1 MRLSVLVSLLPFAV
15 ASPTHRR
22 AEPAPLHVPTTET
35 SNLIADKYIVKFKK
49 DSPLA
54 VLHDA
59 VKELKSKPHQVF
71 ENALTGFVGKL
82 DKAALEVL
90 RYHPDV
96 DYIEQ
101 DSLVT
106 ASGFVAQNN
115 APWGLGR
122 ISHRRAGSGQY
133 VYDDSAGQGTC
144 AYIIDS
150 GLDGSHPEF
159 EGRARLVRSFVPNS
173 QADTCG
179 HGTHV
184 AGTIGSRSY
193 GVAKK
198 TQLYGIKVLDYDR
211 GSGKCLGSNSAII
224 SGMEYVATDARQRN
238 CPNGVVVNMSLG
250 GSYSQA
256 LNDAADALTQEGFFV
271 AVAAGNDNIDA
282 SNVSPASAQYVCTVG
297 GTAKNDYR
305 YSGSNYG
312 SVVNIL
318 GPAVDVYSTLPGGG
332 AGYMTGTSM
341 ATPHIAGLAA
351 YLATVEGQRA
361 SPASC
366 KRMQDLATRGAIADQ
381 PWNTVNLL
389 AFNGNPSG

>member
-1 MRLSVLVSLLPFAV
+1 MYVLYALFLAATDLTSVYRLTILSRTAWSRPV
-15 ASPTHRR
+15 ASWHRTMRPGVWAGFRTAAQGLDSTSTTTVR
-22 AEPAPLHVPTTET
+22 AREPARTLSTR
-35 SNLIADKYIVKFKK
+35 
-49 DSPLA
+49 
-54 VLHDA
+54 
-59 VKELKSKPHQVF
+59 
-71 ENALTGFVGKL
+71 ALTG
-82 DKAALEVL
+82 
-90 RYHPDV
+90 RTP
-96 DYIEQ
+96 
-101 DSLVT
+101 
-106 ASGFVAQNN
+106 
-115 APWGLGR
+115 
-122 ISHRRAGSGQY
+122 Y
-133 VYDDSAGQGTC
+133 VYAGTYSVPHETKFLVDRSAQ
-144 AYIIDS
+144 
-150 GLDGSHPEF
+150 EF

-332 AGYMTGTSM
+332 AVSRTIHR
-341 ATPHIAGLAA
+341 ATAM
-351 YLATVEGQRA
+351 V
-361 SPASC
+361 
-366 KRMQDLATRGAIADQ
+366 
-381 PWNTVNLL
+381 
-389 AFNGNPSG
+389 

>member
-1 MRLSVLVSLLPFAV
+1 MRPSVLLSLLPFAA
-15 ASPTHRR
+15 ASPTQRR
-22 AEPAPLHVPTTET
+22 AEPAPLRIPTTEA
-35 SNLIADKYIVKFKK
+35 SNLIADKYIVKFRK

-54 VLHDA
+54 VLHDV
-59 VKELKSKPHQVF
+59 VKGLKSDPHQVF
-71 ENALTGFVGKL
+71 ENAFAGFAGKL
-82 DKAALEVL
+82 DKAALEAL
-90 RYHPDV
+90 RFHPDV

-101 DSLVT
+101 DHLVT
-106 ASGFVAQNN
+106 ASGFVTQNN
-115 APWGLGR
+115 VPWGLGR
-122 ISHRRAGSGQY
+122 ISHRQVGSGQY

-150 GLDGSHPEF
+150 GLDGSHPDF

-184 AGTIGSRSY
+184 AGTIGSKTF

-211 GSGKCLGSNSAII
+211 NSGRCTGSNSGII
-224 SGMEYVATDARQRN
+224 SGMEYVATDARNRN

-250 GSYSQA
+250 GDYSQA
-256 LNDAADALTQEGFFV
+256 LNDAADALTQQGFFV
-271 AVAAGNDNIDA
+271 AVAAGNDNKDA
-282 SNVSPASAQYVCTVG
+282 SYVSPASARYVCTVG
-297 GTAKNDYR
+297 GTARDDYR
-305 YSGSNYG
+305 YTGSNYG
-312 SVVNIL
+312 PVVNIL

-332 AGYMTGTSM
+332 SGRMTGTSM

-351 YLATVEGQRA
+351 YLAALEGKPA
-361 SPASC
+361 SPDLC
-366 KRMQDLATRGAIADQ
+366 RRMQDMATRGAIGGQ
-381 PWNTVNLL
+381 PRNTVNLL

>member
-1 MRLSVLVSLLPFAV
+1 MRLSVAVSVLPLVAAV
-15 ASPTHRR
+15 PTQRR
-22 AEPAPLHVPTTET
+22 TEPAPLHI
-35 SNLIADKYIVKFKK
+35 SNANNLIADKYIVKFKK
-49 DSPLA
+49 ESSLDI
-54 VLHDA
+54 LHDA
-59 VKELKSKPHQVF
+59 VKELASEPNQVF
-71 ENALTGFVGKL
+71 ENAFPGFVGEL
-82 DKAALEVL
+82 DKAALESL
-90 RYHPDV
+90 RFHPDV

-101 DSLVT
+101 DSVVH

-115 APWGLGR
+115 APWGLSR
-122 ISHRRAGSGQY
+122 ISHRRPGSGQY

-144 AYIIDS
+144 AYIVDS

-198 TQLYGIKVLDYDR
+198 TQLYGIKVLDQDPASGR
-211 GSGKCLGSNSAII
+211 CTGSTSGII
-224 SGMEYVATDARQRN
+224 SGIEYVATDARQRN

-282 SNVSPASAQYVCTVG
+282 SSVSPASAQYVCTVG
-297 GTAKNDYR
+297 GTARNDYR
-305 YSGSNYG
+305 YSGSNWG

-332 AGYMTGTSM
+332 AGFMTGTSM
-341 ATPHIAGLAA
+341 ASPHIAGLAA
-351 YLATVEGQRA
+351 YLATVEGRRA
-361 SPASC
+361 SPDLC
-366 KRMQDLATRGAIADQ
+366 QRMQELATNGAIADQ